1 MAKVGSIDINDKM
14 LQQALNAKA
23 EGATY
28 TGLGDNML
36 DFGSGSSFLDEDST
50 GKRFSIKISNAGAKE
65 ILLQL
70 NDIIAAVEG
79 ATIIKEGTP
88 VENVTVKGSPRTV
101 DILVAYLKKYPTRLR
116 SIKLNVDNSEQ
127 LDEPIR
133 FRQETPWKTY
143 MEEERIPSDYQSQ
156 DTNNPNM
163 SEVDDI
169 KDWVLSDQATILYNV
184 RAGRSVTLSF
194 LFGATLDS
202 AKALDK
208 KANDAAQT
216 VAAAYARRSN

>member
-14 LQQALNAKA
+14 LQQALAAKA

-50 GKRFSIKISNAGAKE
+50 GKRVSIKISNAGAEDK
-65 ILLQL
+65 LLQL

-79 ATIIKEGTP
+79 ATVISEGTP
-88 VENVTVKGSPRTV
+88 VADITVKGSPRPV

-133 FRQETPWKTY
+133 YRQETPWKTY